1 MLHFSSLVIH
11 FLMLEIIT
19 LSIPPLIIRQISG
32 HMGKPSLTT
41 PLEEFLMAALM
52 DRKQFSISIL
62 FSLQLYLKS
71 LPDPKNKKNTK
82 HGDSKFYSS
91 PKYKI
96 MRNAVNSGSIT
107 EQNQNLAFHHE
118 KRMNHRTKETIELL
132 LKEVFIDDNSY
143 VDEKVARVQENS
155 FVSNW

>member
-1 MLHFSSLVIH
+1 
-11 FLMLEIIT
+11 
-19 LSIPPLIIRQISG
+19 
-32 HMGKPSLTT
+32 
-41 PLEEFLMAALM
+41 
-52 DRKQFSISIL
+52 
-62 FSLQLYLKS
+62 
-71 LPDPKNKKNTK
+71 
-82 HGDSKFYSS
+82 
-91 PKYKI
+91 
-96 MRNAVNSGSIT
+96 MRNAINSGSIT

>member
-1 MLHFSSLVIH
+1 
-11 FLMLEIIT
+11 
-19 LSIPPLIIRQISG
+19 
-32 HMGKPSLTT
+32 
-41 PLEEFLMAALM
+41 
-52 DRKQFSISIL
+52 
-62 FSLQLYLKS
+62 
-71 LPDPKNKKNTK
+71 
-82 HGDSKFYSS
+82 
-91 PKYKI
+91 

-143 VDEKVARVQENS
+143 VDEKVGHVQENS